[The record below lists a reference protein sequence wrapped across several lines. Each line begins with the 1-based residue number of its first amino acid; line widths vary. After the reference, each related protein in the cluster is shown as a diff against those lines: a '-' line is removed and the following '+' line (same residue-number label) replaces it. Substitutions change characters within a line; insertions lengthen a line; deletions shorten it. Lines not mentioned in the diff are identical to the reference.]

1 MGLIKATDTKAT
13 AAALFSLADIE
24 QQARAILLRARAQ
37 ADQILAEANRVADE
51 RRAGAAAEGKAAGLA
66 QGQKEGRE
74 QAMAAAKTQAVAE
87 QKAKIAESIS
97 AFSNAA
103 AKVDAQIRTIE
114 QSAHGEVVK
123 LALAIAR
130 RVTRTLAANDVTIA
144 EANVRE
150 AVRMATSKASVRIA
164 IHPSQKAALSELLPQ
179 LKLQWPTMVH
189 AELIE
194 DLTLAVGGC
203 RVFTHGGAIDA
214 DLVHQLDR
222 IEAELMSGGRVE
234 NAI

>member
-37 ADQILAEANRVADE
+37 ADQILAEANRVADGL
-51 RRAGAAAEGKAAGLA
+51 RSGAAAEGKAAGFA

-74 QAMAAAKTQAVAE
+74 QAIAAAKAQAITE
-87 QKAKIAESIS
+87 QKAKIVESIG
-97 AFSNAA
+97 AFTHAA
-103 AKVDAQIRTIE
+103 AKIDSQIRTIE

-130 RVTRTLAANDVTIA
+130 RITRTLAANDVTIA

-150 AVRMATSKASVRIA
+150 AIRMATSKASVRIA
-164 IHPSQKAALSELLPQ
+164 IHPSQRLALSELMPQ
-179 LKLQWPTMVH
+179 LKLQWPTMLH
-189 AELIE
+189 AELV
-194 DLTLAVGGC
+194 DDPTLAAGGC
-203 RVFTHGGAIDA
+203 RVFTHGGTIDA
-214 DLVHQLDR
+214 DLNQQLDR
-222 IEAELMSGGRVE
+222 IEAELMPSGKAE
-234 NAI
+234 LTI